1 MIHRN
6 EISFQ
11 NSILNKYKN
20 VTISCKYI
28 IKYSNAIDTSNDW
41 FVLNIIDIFNVAG
54 WNIKYINDKD
64 PRKN

>member
-64 PRKN
+64 PGKN